1 MGLDA
6 SQEKRKNRRRPRDV
20 CPGQAFRAWVVQGAQ
35 NGEHTAHGPNLK
47 ASDMPQVAAAHVTD
61 EPYALRGGNLPD
73 ADSAL
78 MYVAARL
85 LAIAADPATQWSE
98 AGRVSAR
105 KAANEMLAQAGER
118 SK

>member
-1 MGLDA
+1 
-6 SQEKRKNRRRPRDV
+6 
-20 CPGQAFRAWVVQGAQ
+20 
-35 NGEHTAHGPNLK
+35 
-47 ASDMPQVAAAHVTD
+47 MPQQIASVARVE
-61 EPYALRGGNLPD
+61 EPHALRGGKLPD

-105 KAANEMLAQAGER
+105 KAAMEMLEQAGET
-118 SK
+118 KP